1 MGDGVLKYLSGK
13 VVGAI
18 LGVAAVLVIIWYW
31 RLAPAD
37 RATMW
42 SVARGTL
49 IWAGFVA
56 VLPWALF
63 FVPIWAM
70 RAESNLVSALVLV
83 GFLGVDAGMALY
95 LAGGR
100 VNQGWQWAALL
111 LGFLCAA
118 FYNFIVCEFLAR
130 RSEDSA

>member
-1 MGDGVLKYLSGK
+1 MGEGIVKYLSGK
-13 VVGAI
+13 VI
-18 LGVAAVLVIIWYW
+18 SAVLGIVAVVIIIWYW

-56 VLPWALF
+56 VLPWATF
-63 FVPIWAM
+63 FVPLRAV
-70 RAESNLVSALVLV
+70 RAESNLLSALVLV
-83 GFLGVDAGMALY
+83 GYLVVDAAMALY
-95 LAGGR
+95 LTRGQ
-100 VNQGWQWAALL
+100 VNQGWQWVALL

-118 FYNFIVCEFLAR
+118 VYNFLVCEFLAR
-130 RSEDSA
+130 RSEDSL